1 MPAMRVPHR
10 VPAAVQ
16 ARARRFAP
24 VLARMV
30 ELLSDAQARRE
41 RLSFGAALRQASID
55 LDIPVPREEEAHL
68 LTSIFQIMAE
78 GRIPGCPDA

>member
-1 MPAMRVPHR
+1 MKAGPRIP
-10 VPAAVQ
+10 PELQ

-30 ELLSDAQARRE
+30 ELIADAQTRGE
-41 RLSFGAALRQASID
+41 RLSFGAALRRAAAD
-55 LDIPVPREEEAHL
+55 MGIPVPADEEAHL
-68 LTSIFQIMAE
+68 LTAAFQVVAT